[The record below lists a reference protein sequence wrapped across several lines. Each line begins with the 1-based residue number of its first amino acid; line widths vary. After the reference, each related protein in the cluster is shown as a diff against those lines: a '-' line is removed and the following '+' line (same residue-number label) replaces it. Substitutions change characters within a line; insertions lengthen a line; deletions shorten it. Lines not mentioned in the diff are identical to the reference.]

1 MNESQQPDADTATVV
16 SASEPQPPAM
26 PEPAPDEAPVSPGEP
41 RGEAQPEAAAAS
53 EIAPADDAPQADRLA
68 TVLERLEDRLEE
80 SQRLLARQSDITTSL
95 HAENQRLKAGELRSA
110 LQPIVRDMIRVQ
122 DVLKQMLDA
131 ECGPDPDPA
140 QQGQHPLFVA
150 IESIV
155 DALARNGVEVVAV
168 AAGDRLDPRG
178 HKVVGV
184 AATENP
190 DEHRTIAEVMKAGF
204 AWEDGTTIRAADVRV
219 YKHSPPPSP
228 PDPSP
233 EPASDADEPQS

>member
-1 MNESQQPDADTATVV
+1 MNESQQPDSDTATVV
-16 SASEPQPPAM
+16 SSPESDPPIT
-26 PEPAPDEAPVSPGEP
+26 PEPADEAPASAAPDGDAPPAAPATSEP
-41 RGEAQPEAAAAS
+41 IAAAD
-53 EIAPADDAPQADRLA
+53 EAPEPDRLA
-68 TVLERLEDRLEE
+68 SVLERLEDRLEE

-95 HAENQRLKAGELRSA
+95 HAENQRLKAGELRGA

-131 ECGPDPDPA
+131 ECGPDSDPDA
-140 QQGQHPLFVA
+140 QRQHPLFVA
-150 IESIV
+150 VDSIV

-184 AATENP
+184 AATDKP
-190 DEHRTIAEVMKAGF
+190 DDHRTIAEVIKAGF

-219 YKHSPPPSP
+219 YKHTPPPSP

-233 EPASDADEPQS
+233 DPAPDADKPQS